1 MKHLA
6 LAMLAH
12 ASGPVRGVEYAP
24 RGNCVDAERR
34 RVWSDTCPRC
44 QEVPGAGVCPAPG
57 TLADFM
63 LLFNHTYVMC
73 FGPETCPRHRYGYW
87 PIEVHRRMTVIDGH
101 DLDRKLARRLGPHLA
116 AWLGISPSPH
126 GSILGQSSI
135 GEAPG
140 WVRTLRH
147 RVVALLSTLKVVDLA
162 RAAGLPNELVLE
174 GDIRPVPK
182 FALNMDD
189 ISGLR
194 SYMRESPWEVIRPS
208 GYFFDFSHY
217 RGRGRA
223 RRCPIQCQCAQ
234 TTLKRACLVHRS
246 TDIKTRCD
254 VRDTVGFALH
264 ESTYPVFSK
273 MRHEVLQ
280 TISEMAS
287 STNSESMSPSY
298 PINESF
304 GLPHQ
309 IFEERMPWFDKWL
322 PARFNSLYILPS
334 IIVQQVRQGDTETSV
349 SFQRHCA

>member
-6 LAMLAH
+6 LAMLAY
-12 ASGPVRGVEYAP
+12 ASVLVKGVEYVP
-24 RGNCVDAERR
+24 RGNCVDAERK

-57 TLADFM
+57 TFADFM
-63 LLFNHTYVMC
+63 MLFNHTYVLC
-73 FGPETCPRHRYGYW
+73 FGPGTCPRHRYGYW
-87 PIEVHRRMTVIDGH
+87 PREVHRRMTVIDGH

-116 AWLGISPSPH
+116 ALLGISSSH
-126 GSILGQSSI
+126 ASTLERRSIRQ
-135 GEAPG
+135 APP

-147 RVVALLSTLKVVDLA
+147 RIIALLSTLTIVDLA
-162 RAAGLPNELVLE
+162 RAAGRPNVLVLE

-182 FALNMDD
+182 FALNMSD
-189 ISGLR
+189 IFGLR
-194 SYMRESPWEVIRPS
+194 SYMRANPWEVIRPS

-217 RGRGRA
+217 RGRGRTS
-223 RRCPIQCQCAQ
+223 RCPLQCQCAR

-246 TDIKTRCD
+246 RDIKTRCD

-264 ESTYPVFSK
+264 ATTFPVFHR

-280 TISEMAS
+280 TLSEMAS
-287 STNSESMSPSY
+287 SSDSQSTSRSY

-304 GLPHQ
+304 GWPQQ
-309 IFEERMPWFDKWL
+309 IFEERVPWFDKWL

-334 IIVQQVRQGDTETSV
+334 IVVQQIRQGDAETSV